1 MCVLAKP
8 IIVFAGAGGV
18 LEQVA
23 SAAQHFVVC
32 NTSSLLWLLAQ
43 CVHELM
49 TVGDVSPQPTIVGEF
64 G

>member
-23 SAAQHFVVC
+23 CESQHFAVC
-32 NTSSLLWLLAQ
+32 NTSSLLWLLVQ

-49 TVGDVSPQPTIVGEF
+49 TVGDLSP
-64 G
+64 